1 MKLADGDIERVRQ
14 QADLVRIAGG
24 LCPGGVRK
32 VGREWKG
39 RCPWHSPDRNPS
51 FYVRRTH
58 RGESCGCFVCGKHTD
73 VFGLVREA
81 LGLGFVEAVV
91 WVARE
96 AGVEVGQ
103 ATRRPGDQVGKGQRD
118 RGTEGQ
124 GAKGEGG
131 DSSTK
136 ERSDRSGGME
146 RFDPF
151 DPSLTRSGR
160 TVEVARAELAEAR
173 KRAAAAG
180 RKGRRGL

>member
-1 MKLADGDIERVRQ
+1 MKLADGDVERVRQ

-58 RGESCGCFVCGKHTD
+58 RGESCGCFVCGRHTD

-81 LGLGFVEAVV
+81 LGLGFVEAVA

-96 AGVEVGQ
+96 AGVEVG
-103 ATRRPGDQVGKGQRD
+103 GKGQRD

-124 GAKGEGG
+124 SRNERRAMSDEGKASDLVTR
-131 DSSTK
+131 DSSLVTAS
-136 ERSDRSGGME
+136 R
-146 RFDPF
+146 P
-151 DPSLTRSGR
+151 
-160 TVEVARAELAEAR
+160 VEVARAELAEAR
-173 KRAAAAG
+173 KKAAG
-180 RKGRRGL
+180 RKGRRAL